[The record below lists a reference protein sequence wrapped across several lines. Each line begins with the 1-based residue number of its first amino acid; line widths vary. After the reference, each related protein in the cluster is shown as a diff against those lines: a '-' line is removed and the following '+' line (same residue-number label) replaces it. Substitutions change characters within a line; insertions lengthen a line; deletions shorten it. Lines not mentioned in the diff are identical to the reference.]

1 MRMVW
6 RGTISFGLV
15 TIPVRLYVAT
25 ESKNV
30 PAHQIHTTDGVG
42 QYKRVCSIDG
52 AEVPYEE
59 IGRGYES
66 TTGELVVLSDD
77 DLSMLPATTSRSIE
91 VISFLPVQAV
101 DPIYLDRS
109 YYVEPERQGAK
120 PYRLLRDAL
129 REGARRRCQG
139 HAPRSPDRRGV
150 AGAQRCARPRDH
162 AVAGRGPRAQ
172 FPFQADEDEWATPS
186 QGSPWLRRW
195 STPLSDEQLDSTGT
209 ATCTGRH

>member
-15 TIPVRLYVAT
+15 TIPVQLYVAT

-42 QYKRVCSIDG
+42 AVQAGLLDRWCRSAVQ
-52 AEVPYEE
+52 E

-109 YYVEPERQGAK
+109 YYVEPERQGA
-120 PYRLLRDAL
+120 
-129 REGARRRCQG
+129 
-139 HAPRSPDRRGV
+139 SPTG
-150 AGAQRCARPRDH
+150 CY
-162 AVAGRGPRAQ
+162 
-172 FPFQADEDEWATPS
+172 AT
-186 QGSPWLRRW
+186 R
-195 STPLSDEQLDSTGT
+195 
-209 ATCTGRH
+209 

>member
-30 PAHQIHTTDGVG
+30 PAHQIHMTDGGRV

-52 AEVPYEE
+52 VEVPYEE

-77 DLSMLPATTSRSIE
+77 DL
-91 VISFLPVQAV
+91 V
-101 DPIYLDRS
+101 
-109 YYVEPERQGAK
+109 
-120 PYRLLRDAL
+120 
-129 REGARRRCQG
+129 
-139 HAPRSPDRRGV
+139 HAPAEDLALHRGHLV
-150 AGAQRCARPRDH
+150 SAGASR
-162 AVAGRGPRAQ
+162 
-172 FPFQADEDEWATPS
+172 
-186 QGSPWLRRW
+186 
-195 STPLSDEQLDSTGT
+195 
-209 ATCTGRH
+209 